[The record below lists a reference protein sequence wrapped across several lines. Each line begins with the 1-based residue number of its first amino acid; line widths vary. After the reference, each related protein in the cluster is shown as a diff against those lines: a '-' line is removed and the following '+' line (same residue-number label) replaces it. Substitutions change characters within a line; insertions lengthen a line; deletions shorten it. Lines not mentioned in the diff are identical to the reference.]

1 MEQGCYYGDET
12 TGYGRHGMADALAA
26 TRPFL
31 INVLKSV
38 KK

>member
-1 MEQGCYYGDET
+1 MVMKPPA
-12 TGYGRHGMADALAA
+12 TGVTAWADALAA